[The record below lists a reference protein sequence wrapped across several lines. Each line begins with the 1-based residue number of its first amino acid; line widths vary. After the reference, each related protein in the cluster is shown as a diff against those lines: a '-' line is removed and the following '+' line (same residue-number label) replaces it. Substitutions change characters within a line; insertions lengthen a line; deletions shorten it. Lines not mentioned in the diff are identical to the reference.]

1 MTGSQ
6 IRSLLRQAGGMT
18 TARLRTE
25 LWVQACI
32 RRGDIESIPVTVL
45 RKGDPTSG
53 ALLIK
58 RNRFDAGC
66 SVLVETRDADGGRAW
81 YPGTGGKPVAEPV
94 ADAYIER
101 SRSRDPDLWVIEIED
116 RKGRLPFDEKILD
129 R

>member
-1 MTGSQ
+1 MT
-6 IRSLLRQAGGMT
+6 A
-18 TARLRTE
+18 ARLRTE

-32 RRGDIESIPVTVL
+32 RRGDLENIPVTVL

-58 RNRFDAGC
+58 RNRFERGC
-66 SVLVETRDADGGRAW
+66 SVLAETRDGAGARAW
-81 YPGTGGKPVAEPV
+81 YRGTGAESVTEQV

-116 RKGRLPFDEKILD
+116 RKGILPFDETILD

>member
-1 MTGSQ
+1 
-6 IRSLLRQAGGMT
+6 MT
-18 TARLRTE
+18 TARLKTE

-32 RRGDIESIPVTVL
+32 RRGDIDGIPVMVL

-58 RNRFDAGC
+58 RNRFAEGC
-66 SVLVETRDADGGRAW
+66 TVLVETRDADGGRAW
-81 YPGTGGKPVAEPV
+81 YAGTGPVPVAEAI

-116 RKGRLPFDEKILD
+116 RKGKLPFDEKLLD

>member
-1 MTGSQ
+1 M
-6 IRSLLRQAGGMT
+6 A

-32 RRGDIESIPVTVL
+32 RRGDLAGIPVMVL
-45 RKGDPTSG
+45 RKGDATSG

-58 RNRFDAGC
+58 RNRFALGC
-66 SVLVETRDADGGRAW
+66 TVLVETRDAEGARAW
-81 YPGTGGKPVAEPV
+81 YPGTGPAPVSESE

-101 SRSRDPDLWVIEIED
+101 SRGRDPDLWVIEIED
-116 RKGRLPFDEKILD
+116 RTGTLPFDETLLE

>member
-1 MTGSQ
+1 MT
-6 IRSLLRQAGGMT
+6 A
-18 TARLRTE
+18 ARLRTE

-32 RRGDIESIPVTVL
+32 RRGDIESIPVIVL

-66 SVLVETRDADGGRAW
+66 SVLVETRDGDGGRAW
-81 YPGTGGKPVAEPV
+81 YPGTGAEPVAEPV

-101 SRSRDPDLWVIEIED
+101 SRTRDPDLWVIEIED